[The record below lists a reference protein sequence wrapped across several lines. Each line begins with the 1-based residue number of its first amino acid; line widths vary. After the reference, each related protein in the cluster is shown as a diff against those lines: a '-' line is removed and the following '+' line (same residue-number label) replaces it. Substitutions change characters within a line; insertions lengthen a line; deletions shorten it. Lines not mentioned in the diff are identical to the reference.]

1 MIDPGFKLSVLI
13 WADPG
18 DQGILRIGNDIN
30 AAIFVTRYNL
40 IERYFAVIG
49 KCFVINDIPG
59 AAVGDPSSVK
69 RENVTSV
76 FFQLKLFRK
85 WKDALCWASAC
96 KHYFFAVFL
105 DLDQSVQR
113 WFGDFFF

>member
-1 MIDPGFKLSVLI
+1 MIDPGFKLRVLI

-30 AAIFVTRYNL
+30 AAIFVTRYDL
-40 IERYFAVIG
+40 IERCFAVIG

-59 AAVGDPSSVK
+59 ATVGDPSSVK

-85 WKDALCWASAC
+85 WKDALCGSVC
-96 KHYFFAVFL
+96 GTTFL
-105 DLDQSVQR
+105 PSSGSRSERPTLV
-113 WFGDFFF
+113 W